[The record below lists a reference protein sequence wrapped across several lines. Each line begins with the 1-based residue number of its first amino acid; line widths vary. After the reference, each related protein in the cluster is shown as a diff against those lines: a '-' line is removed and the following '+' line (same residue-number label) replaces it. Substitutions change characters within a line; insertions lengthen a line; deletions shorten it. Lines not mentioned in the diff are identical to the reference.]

1 LRRGHWLAPLGAAV
15 VLVMLSA
22 AMIVFSNVSTSSSG
36 RAPSF
41 TVSDIDGTTVS
52 SEGLSGKVVVL
63 HLAVIYCGGIITDPG
78 KYEIEQVRMAH
89 ERFEGDVAFI
99 TVTSENCPTTDLEVI
114 RQQYNISWPLVN
126 DWPDMRIYGPYAD
139 YFSLHGDPTI
149 VLIDASGNVV
159 KHSGRISAAELG
171 NAIDKVKAGG
181 VPPATVTA
189 SFGFA
194 GMLALGALTSLA
206 PCSIA
211 LLATML
217 AFLISRKEGKK
228 ETGAKGG
235 RTSALQGLSIGLYF
249 TLGTGLVFLL
259 LGFLVGYLDVFVTL
273 SPAFFAVAGLVLIL
287 LGLNSTFSIF
297 ERMSGFFKS
306 GSGGGSN
313 TGTPG
318 WARAVRR
325 AWGRSPEAGA
335 LLLGILFSLAWAPC
349 AISLVLPV
357 IVLMLA
363 SKVGL
368 LAGGALLFFFGL
380 GHAVPI
386 IPIAMA
392 TETSRAR
399 LGEKYLRAGK
409 AVTVVFGLAVVV
421 MGALFIARGFGIY
434 LW

>member
-1 LRRGHWLAPLGAAV
+1 LSRGRWLAPLGAAV

-22 AMIVFSNVSTSSSG
+22 AMIVFSNVNTSSSG
-36 RAPSF
+36 TAPSF

-52 SEGLSGKVVVL
+52 SEGLGGKVVVL

-78 KYEIEQVRMAH
+78 KYQIEQVKEANGRWAD
-89 ERFEGDVAFI
+89 GVAYI
-99 TVTSENCPTTDLEVI
+99 TVTSENCPTTDLEAI

-126 DWPDMRIYGPYAD
+126 DWPDMKIYGPYAD
-139 YFSLHGDPTI
+139 YFSLHGDPTL
-149 VLIDASGNVV
+149 VFIDTSGNVV
-159 KHSGRISAAELG
+159 KHSGRISAADIG
-171 NAIDKVKAGG
+171 KAIDGAKAGG
-181 VPPATVTA
+181 TPPAAITT
-189 SFGFA
+189 SYGYA

-217 AFLISRKEGKK
+217 AFLISRKERKN
-228 ETGAKGG
+228 ETTVKGG
-235 RTSALQGLSIGLYF
+235 RASVLQGLSIGLYF

-259 LGFLVGYLDVFVTL
+259 LGFLVGYLEIFVTL
-273 SPAFFAVAGLVLIL
+273 SPAFFAIAGVVLIL
-287 LGLNSTFSIF
+287 LGLNSAFSIF
-297 ERMSGFFKS
+297 ERIGALFRKGS
-306 GSGGGSN
+306 GSGGG
-313 TGTPG
+313 TKTPG
-318 WARAVRR
+318 WARAVRK

-386 IPIAMA
+386 IPIAMV
-392 TETSRAR
+392 TETSRSK
-399 LGEKYLRAGK
+399 LSEKYLRAGK
-409 AVTVVFGLAVVV
+409 AVTLIFGLAIVV
-421 MGALFIARGFGIY
+421 MGALFILRGLGIY

>member
-1 LRRGHWLAPLGAAV
+1 LSRGRWLAPVGATA
-15 VLVMLSA
+15 VLVALSA
-22 AMIVFSNVSTSSSG
+22 VLMVFSNVSTSSSG
-36 RAPSF
+36 TAPAF
-41 TVSDIDGTTVS
+41 TVSDIDGKTVS
-52 SEGLSGKVVVL
+52 SGELRGKVVVL
-63 HLAVIYCGGIITDPG
+63 HMAVIYCGGIITDPG
-78 KYEIEQVRMAH
+78 KYQIEQVREAH
-89 ERFEGDVAFI
+89 ERFEGDATFI
-99 TVTSENCPTTDLEVI
+99 TVTSENCPTTDLEAI
-114 RQQYNISWPLVN
+114 RQQYNISWSFVN
-126 DWPDMRIYGPYAD
+126 DWPGMKIYGPYAD
-139 YFSLHGDPTI
+139 YFSLHGDPTL
-149 VLIDASGNVV
+149 VFIDASGNVA
-159 KHSGRISAAELG
+159 KHSGRISAADIG
-171 NAIDKVKAGG
+171 RAIDAAKAG
-181 VPPATVTA
+181 VAPPAAVTN

-194 GMLALGALTSLA
+194 GMLGLGALTSLA

-217 AFLISRKEGKK
+217 AFLISRREGKT

-235 RTSALQGLSIGLYF
+235 RASALQGLSIGLYF

-259 LGFLVGYLDVFVTL
+259 LGFLVGYLEVFVTL
-273 SPAFFAVAGLVLIL
+273 SPVFFMVAGTVLIL
-287 LGLNSTFSIF
+287 LGLNSAFSIF
-297 ERMSGFFKS
+297 ERIGALLGR
-306 GSGGGSN
+306 GSGGGG

-318 WARAVRR
+318 WAQVVRK
-325 AWGRSPEAGA
+325 AWARSPEAGA
-335 LLLGILFSLAWAPC
+335 LLLGVLFSLAWAPC

-368 LAGGALLFFFGL
+368 IAGGALLFFFGL

-409 AVTVVFGLAVVV
+409 AVTAVFGLAVVV
-421 MGALFIARGFGIY
+421 MGALFILRGFGLY

>member
-1 LRRGHWLAPLGAAV
+1 MSRGRWLAPVGATA
-15 VLVMLSA
+15 VLVALSA
-22 AMIVFSNVSTSSSG
+22 VLIVFSNVITSSSG
-36 RAPSF
+36 DASSF
-41 TVSDIDGTTVS
+41 TVMDLDGKAVS
-52 SEGLSGKVVVL
+52 SQELRGKVVVL

-78 KYEIEQVRMAH
+78 KYQIEQVKEAH
-89 ERFEGDVAFI
+89 ERFEGDAVFI
-99 TVTSENCPTTDLEVI
+99 TVTSENCPTTDLEAI
-114 RQQYNISWPLVN
+114 RQQYNISWSFVN
-126 DWPDMRIYGPYAD
+126 DWPDMKIYGPYAD
-139 YFSLHGDPTI
+139 YFSLHGDPTLVI
-149 VLIDASGNVV
+149 IDSTGTVV
-159 KHSGRISAAELG
+159 WHSGRAGATEIGKAIERAKAGSASAA
-171 NAIDKVKAGG
+171 G
-181 VPPATVTA
+181 VTS

-228 ETGAKGG
+228 ETGVKGG

-259 LGFLVGYLDVFVTL
+259 LGFLVGYLEVFVIL
-273 SPAFFAVAGLVLIL
+273 SPAFFAIAGVVLIL
-287 LGLNSTFSIF
+287 LGLNSALSIF
-297 ERMSGFFKS
+297 ERIGALIRK
-306 GSGGGSN
+306 GSGDGG
-313 TGTPG
+313 GAGAPG
-318 WARAVRR
+318 WARAVRK

-335 LLLGILFSLAWAPC
+335 FLLGILFSLAWAPC

-386 IPIAMA
+386 IPIAMV
-392 TETSRAR
+392 TETSRAGLAER
-399 LGEKYLRAGK
+399 YMRAGK
-409 AVTVVFGLAVVV
+409 VISLVFGVAVAV
-421 MGALFIARGFGIY
+421 MGVLFILRGFGIY